1 MLLHLYIKKGV
12 FKEIKMKKILA
23 LAAVVALT
31 AGVSGYAANMKDN
44 VKFSGEVGGKFTR
57 ISCIND
63 NDHKHVNVDHYYS
76 HVRIQADADIS
87 DKVSVSGRFTHS
99 KIYGDLTEDVIK
111 GMIESRIDRL
121 HVMYK
126 PVEGMKVDLGRTG
139 VQLGTDG
146 IFYDNSFD
154 GVVASYDKGKFA
166 VEGGIG
172 KIRSL
177 EVFDIGFKFP
187 EIKNVK
193 YIKGSAAIN
202 DNVNV
207 GGFVAG
213 ATVSDT
219 DYDFYG
225 INAKADITDKVSVF
239 GDYIKSDK
247 PNDCAFKDIGVV
259 YGKATEEVGT
269 WQAGLT
275 YYDVDKG
282 MFMLFGK
289 HPFATHLVWAS
300 FAGGSFWTAQAKAT
314 VMKDV
319 SVGTFLNLNGHIAD
333 KDAMN
338 SWGFELNYAF

>member
-1 MLLHLYIKKGV
+1 
-12 FKEIKMKKILA
+12 MKKILA
-23 LAAVVALT
+23 MAAVVALT
-31 AGVSGYAANMKDN
+31 AGVSGYAANVNDN
-44 VKFSGEVGGKFTR
+44 VKISGDVGVKFTH
-57 ISCIND
+57 IGAKNLSNND
-63 NDHKHVNVDHYYS
+63 VSVNPYLA
-76 HVRIQADADIS
+76 HVRIQADADVNEQ
-87 DKVSVSGRFTHS
+87 VSVSGRFTYS
-99 KIYGDLTEDVIK
+99 KVFGSLTNVFDVSDDI
-111 GMIESRIDRL
+111 IENISESRIDRL

-126 PVEGMKVDLGRTG
+126 PVEGVKVDLGRTG

-177 EVFDIGFKFP
+177 EIFDIGFKFP

-207 GGFVAG
+207 GGFVTR
-213 ATVSDT
+213 ATFDKK
-219 DYDFYG
+219 DFDVYG
-225 INAKADITDKVSVF
+225 INAKADVIDKVSVF
-239 GDYIKSDK
+239 GDYVKSDT

-275 YYDVDKG
+275 YYDVDKDMH
-282 MFMLFGK
+282 MFFGK
-289 HPFATHLVWAS
+289 HPLATHLGRAS
-300 FAGGSFWTAQAKAT
+300 VYGGSFWTAQAKAT

-333 KDAMN
+333 KDVPN
-338 SWGFELNYAF
+338 SWGLEVNYAF